1 MLIVSYDISD
11 DKLRGKFAK
20 FLMSYAIRLQYS
32 VYEIKNSERILSII
46 TTEIEHRFQKDFSGA
61 DSIIIFNTKEKD
73 QIRYGNAK
81 HQNADLLIL

>member
-32 VYEIKNSERILSII
+32 VYEIKNSEFISVDI
-46 TTEIEHRFQKDFSGA
+46 
-61 DSIIIFNTKEKD
+61 
-73 QIRYGNAK
+73 YAK
-81 HQNADLLIL
+81 FR